1 MNCVLVET
9 VGTSLGGAREKR
21 GWAIATAG
29 LILAVV
35 LIWLS
40 LEIPKGTL
48 VATDEL
54 LTAERTREMLS
65 TGPWL
70 VHFNFR
76 PSFEKPPLQYWLTTL
91 TLPRFENP
99 SLAVRFWPL
108 IYAALTAITLAWL
121 VLVIEPDRPWLVPL
135 SLAVLFSCP
144 LFATQA
150 TRGLLD
156 IGLAFF
162 TTTTILFSELAR
174 KRPGWWLGVAMS
186 CWLGS
191 LQKNPLPF
199 LVWLLVIAIR
209 ATSSAERPR
218 LKSRWLGLSLVLSV
232 ALMSAWPLLQLI
244 RYHMPWWSVFH
255 EEVIVWLGPA
265 GLGTRSY
272 FEIPIRM
279 TINGGL
285 CGLLALLAP
294 FAILFS
300 RKETISPAIREI
312 ALVGLIAIALAIVS
326 NFRHIR
332 YVIPIVPVLC
342 FLIAFVFHWVLE
354 RRRRVRALTIAALA
368 VVVVAGVI
376 ETKIEIDHLEGKD
389 DRNDRINALIPALTV
404 PKDVTDEKLIAEK
417 LGTLQSDGTKIVLV
431 KAIKPGADLLWDS
444 FYLFHG
450 HLRSPVTKYTVDE
463 IRANP
468 PQPPLIGACVERDLP
483 VLQQLYPNLR
493 AEFVRAQFVCWEV
506 AAR

>member
-1 MNCVLVET
+1 MNCLLVET
-9 VGTSLGGAREKR
+9 VGTSLVGAREKR

-29 LILAVV
+29 LVLGMV
-35 LIWLS
+35 LIWLA

-65 TGPWL
+65 SGPWL
-70 VHFNFR
+70 VHFNFK

-99 SLAVRFWPL
+99 SLAVRIWPL
-108 IYAALTAITLAWL
+108 IYAGLTAIALAWL
-121 VLVIEPDRPWLVPL
+121 IFAVEPDRPWLVPL
-135 SLAVLFSCP
+135 GVAVLLSCP

-162 TTTTILFSELAR
+162 TTTTLLFSELAR
-174 KRPGWWLGVAMS
+174 KRPLCWLAVAAS

-199 LVWLLVIAIR
+199 LIWLLILAVR
-209 ATSSAERPR
+209 ATSPVERR
-218 LKSRWLGLSLVLSV
+218 GLKNWLLGLSLLL
-232 ALMSAWPLLQLI
+232 AIIFMSAWPLLQLI
-244 RYHMPWWSVFH
+244 KYHMPLWSVFH

-265 GLGTRSY
+265 GLGTRPY

-279 TINGGL
+279 IINGGL

-300 RKETISPAIREI
+300 RKENISPAIRELAMI
-312 ALVGLIAIALAIVS
+312 SLVAIALLIVS
-326 NFRHIR
+326 NFRHVR
-332 YVIPIVPVLC
+332 YVIPLVPVLC
-342 FLIAFVFHWVLE
+342 LLIALVFYQLFE
-354 RRRRVRALTIAALA
+354 RRRRVQMLTTAAL
-368 VVVVAGVI
+368 VVLLLAGFI
-376 ETKIEIDHLEGKD
+376 ETKIEINHLEGKD
-389 DRNDRINALIPALTV
+389 DRNDRVNALIPALTV
-404 PKDVTDEKLIAEK
+404 PKDVTDEKLIAEDLGK
-417 LGTLQSDGTKIVLV
+417 LQGEGTKIVLV

-450 HLRSPVTKYTVDE
+450 RLRAPVTKYTADE
-463 IRANP
+463 IRSNP
-468 PQPPLIGACVERDLP
+468 PQAPLIGVCVARDLP

-493 AEFVRAQFVCWEV
+493 TDLVRAQFVCWEV
-506 AAR
+506 AAP

>member
-1 MNCVLVET
+1 MNCLFVET
-9 VGTSLGGAREKR
+9 VETSHVHLAARR
-21 GWAIATAG
+21 SAAIATAA
-29 LILAVV
+29 LVLAIV
-35 LIWLS
+35 LIWLG

-65 TGPWL
+65 IGPWL
-70 VHFNFR
+70 VHFNFQ
-76 PSFEKPPLQYWLTTL
+76 PSFEKPPLQYWMTSL

-99 SLAVRFWPL
+99 SLAVRIWPL
-108 IYAALTAITLAWL
+108 IYAALTAIALGWL
-121 VLVIEPDRPWLVPL
+121 VSAIEPDRPWLVPL
-135 SLAVLFSCP
+135 SVAVLLSCS

-156 IGLAFF
+156 VGLAFF

-174 KRPGWWLGVAMS
+174 KRPAWWLGVAAS
-186 CWLGS
+186 CWIGS

-199 LVWLLVIAIR
+199 VIWLLILAVR
-209 ATSSAERPR
+209 ATSRAERPR
-218 LKSRWLGLSLVLSV
+218 LKSQWLGLGLILAVV
-232 ALMSAWPLLQLI
+232 FMSAWPLLQLI
-244 RYHMPWWSVFH
+244 KYQMPLWNVFH

-265 GLGTRSY
+265 GLGTRPY

-279 TINGGL
+279 IINGGL

-294 FAILFS
+294 LAILFA
-300 RKETISPAIREI
+300 RNKTISPAIREI
-312 ALVGLIAIALAIVS
+312 AVVSLIAIALAVVS
-326 NFRHIR
+326 NFRHVR
-332 YVIPIVPVLC
+332 YVIPIVPILC
-342 FLIAFVFHWVLE
+342 FLIATSIYRLLE
-354 RRRRVRALTIAALA
+354 RGGLARALSLILLALVLIAGL
-368 VVVVAGVI
+368 I

-389 DRNDRINALIPALTV
+389 DRNDRINALIPALIV

-417 LGTLQSDGTKIVLV
+417 LGALQREGTKIVLV

-450 HLRSPVTKYTVDE
+450 KLRSPVTKYTVDE

-468 PQPPLIGACVERDLP
+468 PQPPIIGACVARDLP
-483 VLQQLYPNLR
+483 VVQELYPNVQVELT
-493 AEFVRAQFVCWEV
+493 RAQFICWQV
-506 AAR
+506 ATR

>member
-1 MNCVLVET
+1 MNASSEAVA
-9 VGTSLGGAREKR
+9 SHHSARQR
-21 GWAIATAG
+21 AVATAG
-29 LILAVV
+29 LVCIIMLG
-35 LIWLS
+35 WLC

-70 VHFNFR
+70 VHFNFN
-76 PSFEKPPLQYWLTTL
+76 PSFEKPPLQYWLTSL
-91 TLPRFENP
+91 TLPRLENP
-99 SLAVRFWPL
+99 SLAVRIWPVV
-108 IYAALTAITLAWL
+108 YAVLTAVALAWL
-121 VLVIEPDRPWLVPL
+121 VLTIEPDGPWLVPL
-135 SLAVLFSCP
+135 SVAVLFSCP

-162 TTTTILFSELAR
+162 TTATILFCELAR
-174 KRPGWWLGVAMS
+174 KRPACWLAVAAC

-199 LVWLLVIAIR
+199 LVWLLVLAVR
-209 ATSSAERPR
+209 ATTRNERSSLRSP
-218 LKSRWLGLSLVLSV
+218 WLGVSLVLAV
-232 ALMSAWPLLQLI
+232 IAMSAWPLLQLI
-244 RYHMPWWSVFH
+244 RYRMPWWSVFH

-279 TINGGL
+279 IINGGV

-294 FAILFS
+294 FAVLFS
-300 RKETISPAIREI
+300 RRENKPPAIREI
-312 ALVGLIAIALAIVS
+312 AIVSLVMIALAILS
-326 NFRHIR
+326 NFRHVR
-332 YVIPIVPVLC
+332 YIVPIIPVLC
-342 FLIAFVFHWVLE
+342 FLIGFLFYRLFE
-354 RRRRVRALTIAALA
+354 RARSARILTTVALA
-368 VVVVAGVI
+368 ILLVADFVQA
-376 ETKIEIDHLEGKD
+376 KVEINHLEGKD
-389 DRNDRINALIPALTV
+389 DRNDPINALIPALVV
-404 PKDVTDEKLIAEK
+404 PKNVMDEKLVAEK
-417 LGTLQSDGTKIVLV
+417 LGTLQREGTKIVLV

-450 HLRSPVTKYTVDE
+450 KLRSSVTKYTAEE

-468 PQPPLIGACVERDLP
+468 PQPPLIGVCVARDLP
-483 VLQQLYPNLR
+483 LLQQLYPTLQVEL
-493 AEFVRAQFVCWEV
+493 ARAQFICWQV
-506 AAR
+506 ATQ